1 MSAEQWVSPPFEAM
15 TPHGQAVW
23 LEAYGLGCRD
33 GFTRGWDAHEAQEAA
48 LQRWA
53 ASIAHSVASRLPY
66 AELCD
71 LRGEPERAAQARERM
86 AAIDESAGWS
96 W

>member
-1 MSAEQWVSPPFEAM
+1 MSVEQWISPDFESM

-33 GFTRGWDAHEAQEAA
+33 GFTRGWDAHEAAEAA
-48 LQRWA
+48 LQRQA
-53 ASIAHSVASRLPY
+53 AAVAHSVAARLSY

-71 LRGEPERAAQARERM
+71 VRGEPERAAEARARM
-86 AAIDESAGWS
+86 ATIDRSAGWS

>member
-1 MSAEQWVSPPFEAM
+1 MNTEQWTTPDLVSM
-15 TPHGQAVW
+15 TPRAQTIA
-23 LEAYGLGCRD
+23 LEWYSLGVRD

-53 ASIAHSVASRLPY
+53 ARIAHSVADRPSY